1 MEQKHTIWRIKSPK
15 ALGTALRDAR
25 KEAGLSQ
32 IDLAARL
39 GTTRHRISRLEQGE
53 ISDQLLLILRILN
66 RLGIELLLEQ
76 P

>member
-1 MEQKHTIWRIKSPK
+1 
-15 ALGTALRDAR
+15 LGTALRDAR

-32 IDLAARL
+32 IDLADRL

-53 ISDQLLLILRILN
+53 ISDQLLLILRILD

-76 P
+76 L